1 METGNSDS
9 AGSMPVPPL
18 ALADGVYWLGV
29 RNRDEHLSANSYA
42 LMEGGHAWV
51 IDPGSAAAWP
61 VVRRALEAL
70 FEMYGVAGEHQSYS
84 IVATGPD
91 ISSMGC
97 VSAGRDALALSSGA
111 RPEKLIIHWRAA
123 MLAGALDVGVEYV
136 DVGEQAIVLGEERV
150 IQAMQLAPHSRNG
163 RIALYDE
170 ARQVFFSGAVFGSLG
185 ADLPLMDVS
194 GADDEEQARA
204 IPGLRSYYHQFSDP
218 GWIDALR
225 DENHPHWSMS
235 ERLVCPRFGAVR
247 RNTVSELLGLL
258 ASEPAQLPEV
268 FQDPQITDSD
278 ELAGFLEET
287 QELEGLGFIPA
298 PDMQLLDD
306 SRVQDDETPLL
317 NSEFFDELATRLI
330 NGAQASV
337 GANASGVAQASGEVA
352 GAADTR
358 GRGVVVFA
366 QLDGL
371 GKLITEH
378 GYGEGDKAIRT
389 FSSIILGVRSETA
402 LSFHLFGSD
411 FAVLL
416 PHGDKSA
423 GVALAE
429 RLRTA
434 IAESSGFLTHLT
446 ATFSVVSASEVTS
459 LASLR
464 ERGRARLRYAWS
476 QERGSICADVP
487 EGAFS
492 DSAGASSAGARTRV
506 LIVEPDS
513 FTSTLFSEFLTG
525 EGYECGVCAHGVRAF
540 DAVLEYRPHIIIA
553 DVFLAG
559 SDVFRLREAL
569 AARSETAGIPV
580 VICSYMKDDVT
591 VRRAHALG
599 MYHLLKK
606 PVELSELSG
615 LAAGY
620 ARAPEVFAEWS
631 S

>member
-1 METGNSDS
+1 METGDTGS
-9 AGSMPVPPL
+9 AGSRPVPPL
-18 ALADGVYWLGV
+18 ALADGVYWLGS
-29 RNRDEHLSANSYA
+29 RDRDEYLSVNSYA
-42 LMEGGHAWV
+42 LIEGDHAWV
-51 IDPGSAAAWP
+51 IDPGSATAWP
-61 VVRRALEAL
+61 EVRRALEAL
-70 FEMYGVAGEHQSYS
+70 FGMYGVAPEHQSYS
-84 IVATGPD
+84 IIATGPD

-97 VSAGRDALALSSGA
+97 LSAGLEALSLSSGA
-111 RPEKLIIHWRAA
+111 RPDRLITHWRAA
-123 MLAGALDVGVEYV
+123 MLAGALDLEVEYV
-136 DVGEQAIVLGEERV
+136 DVGEQAIVLGEGRV
-150 IQAMQLAPHSRNG
+150 LHAMQLAPQSYSG

-170 ARQVFFSGAVFGSLG
+170 ARHVFFSGAVFGSLG
-185 ADLPLMDVS
+185 ADLPLMEVTDS
-194 GADDEEQARA
+194 DDQEHARA

-218 GWIDALR
+218 RWTDALR
-225 DENHPHWSMS
+225 DENHPHWHMS

-258 ASEPAQLPEV
+258 ASEPAELPEV
-268 FQDPQITDSD
+268 FQDPQISDSD

-287 QELEGLGFIPA
+287 QELEGLGFIPT

-306 SRVQDDETPLL
+306 SRVQDDESPLL

-330 NGAQASV
+330 SGAQ
-337 GANASGVAQASGEVA
+337 GGPGVEEITGGGET
-352 GAADTR
+352 ADSP
-358 GRGVVVFA
+358 GHGVVVFA

-371 GKLITEH
+371 GKLVTEH

-389 FSSIILGVRSETA
+389 FSSIMLGVRSETA

-416 PHGDKSA
+416 PDGDKRA

-429 RLRTA
+429 QLRA
-434 IAESSGFLTHLT
+434 ANAESPGFLKRLT
-446 ATFSVVSASEVTS
+446 ATFSVVSASEVTT
-459 LASLR
+459 LAALR
-464 ERGRARLRYAWS
+464 DLARARLRYAWS
-476 QERGSICADVP
+476 QGPGSICEETPDAAMSGAD
-487 EGAFS
+487 G
-492 DSAGASSAGARTRV
+492 RTRV
-506 LIVEPDS
+506 LIVEPDL
-513 FTSTLFSEFLTG
+513 FTSTLFSEFLAG
-525 EGYECGVCAHGVRAF
+525 EGYDCRICSHGVRAF
-540 DAVLEYRPHIIIA
+540 DMALEYRPHIIIS

-580 VICSYMKDDVT
+580 VICSYLKDDVT

-615 LAAGY
+615 LVAGY

-631 S
+631 